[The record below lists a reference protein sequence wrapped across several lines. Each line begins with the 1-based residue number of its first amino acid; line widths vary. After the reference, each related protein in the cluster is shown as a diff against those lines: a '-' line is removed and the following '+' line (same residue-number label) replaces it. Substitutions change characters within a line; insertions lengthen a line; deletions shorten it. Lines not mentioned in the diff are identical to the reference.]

1 MLYKEGLERGLNRID
16 LLSFTIDCLRM
27 SRCDSG
33 ETYDVDDEIKAQSKI
48 RSGDRSVVS
57 GLKLDSLHL
66 LV

>member
-16 LLSFTIDCLRM
+16 LLLFTIDCLRM

-33 ETYDVDDEIKAQSKI
+33 GTYDVDDEIKAQSKI